1 MPPRGAPGAVSEPAD
16 EAAPA
21 GVTAAGPS
29 PDPEGAAKDSTD
41 DVAATVEKPPG
52 ALGESKGLE
61 PDGAATEAEGAA
73 EANNTE
79 GKKKW
84 APSSIS
90 CATRPT
96 LG

>member
-1 MPPRGAPGAVSEPAD
+1 M
-16 EAAPA
+16 
-21 GVTAAGPS
+21 
-29 PDPEGAAKDSTD
+29 
-41 DVAATVEKPPG
+41 AATVEKPPG
-52 ALGESKGLE
+52 ALGESMGPE